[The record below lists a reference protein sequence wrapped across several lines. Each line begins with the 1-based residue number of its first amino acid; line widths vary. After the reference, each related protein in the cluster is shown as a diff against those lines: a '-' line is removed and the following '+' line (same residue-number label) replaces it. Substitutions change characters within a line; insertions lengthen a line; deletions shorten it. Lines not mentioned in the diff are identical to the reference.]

1 MADIIFTSSDDFYKR
16 LHDLADTVNR
26 EIAERQNNS
35 VEIPLSTSLPAPVST
50 DNLVNEREAAER
62 EEDEMAAKIKRAIT
76 KMKRLDSRLSE
87 LAKVR
92 FYHFYS
98 LIFFIIYFS
107 LFLEGERCKETEA
120 FT

>member
-1 MADIIFTSSDDFYKR
+1 MADIISHR
-16 LHDLADTVNR
+16 LTIFIKDCMILLIRFNR

-35 VEIPLSTSLPAPVST
+35 VEVPLSTSLPAPVST

-92 FYHFYS
+92 FYHVAP
-98 LIFFIIYFS
+98 L
-107 LFLEGERCKETEA
+107 
-120 FT
+120 